1 MADLESR
8 LAAALAGRYAMRGE
22 IGRGGMA
29 VVFLAEDIRHQREV
43 AIKVLAPDLAASL
56 GHDRFLREIRVA
68 ARLNHPN
75 ILALHDSGDADGLLY
90 YVMPV
95 VHGESLAA
103 RLRREGQLPVEDA
116 LRIGAD
122 AADALDYAGKQGVIH
137 RDIKPGNILLSG
149 DHAVVA
155 DFGLAHALEQD
166 QAVLTSSGL
175 VVGTPMYMSPEQI
188 GSSSR
193 LDPRSDQ
200 YSLGCVIYEML
211 VGEPPFTGASVQQVF
226 ARHAVE
232 RVPSIRAVR
241 EAVPEIVE
249 AAVHRTLA
257 KTPADRF
264 PSSGELARVLRGES
278 FQAWSR
284 TSHAAML
291 PAARERR
298 RWLPAALAA
307 LVVIVALVTWRALAS
322 RSHTLP
328 LDPSRI
334 AILPLTAANPGDSLA
349 AGAGQTLANL
359 LADRFTGLGGPR
371 AVEAPDLRAALARAQ
386 VSPDSMR
393 GEDVRRV
400 AASLG
405 SGVVLRGQVLANNE
419 SLVVAATIESAA
431 DGLVLARVANVSG
444 TTADLG
450 ALANHVAAG
459 LLAALAGQPVER
471 IPLLENAFLPA
482 VRTFLAAE
490 NEFARGRYSA
500 ARAHYS
506 DAIRQDSSLVV
517 AGIGW
522 ELAAQLSSF
531 AFADTMG
538 NWILAHAAELA
549 PTDRRFLPCLDKDF
563 LQDSL
568 SEAVRDTLKYYQV
581 CAPVAESAPDRPDIW
596 FKFGLALNQQTWAG
610 LTGARDRAAAAYRKA
625 LDGDSAYAPA
635 LGHLLEIAAGTGDTV
650 SVRTLGTRY
659 LALNGGGDLAA
670 FYRWLLAAAIHDTL
684 ELNAF
689 HASLPAQTNA
699 TLDRV
704 ISFAQVEGIRLGDA
718 VDAANELQRRSGG
731 PRDLTRAYQRQM
743 EVALN
748 RGRPAEAARIAR
760 TSAAAEATGRYHD
773 FAVIFAAL
781 FWDGDTTFAA
791 ATVARLAPEVE
802 GKRRSGIRPDPV
814 EQLAICGVGLW
825 RAAHAQWDELSPLVA
840 RLRQVP
846 DSARDEVGDVC
857 LRVLPA
863 RLAVA
868 RRSPEADQLIAA
880 LDTSRALDPFNN
892 SWAVTLGNLTLA
904 DLYSQRGDYA
914 RALAVVQRR
923 APVADAGA
931 QRVQVALSTLFREE
945 GRLAKLT
952 GNKADALAAYG
963 HYLALR
969 SNPEPSLRA
978 GVDRIRAEMT
988 TLE

>member
-8 LAAALAGRYAMRGE
+8 LAAALAGRYTMRGE

-29 VVFLAEDIRHQREV
+29 VVFRAEDIRHQREV

-103 RLRREGQLPVEDA
+103 RLRREGQLPIEDA

-122 AADALDYAGKQGVIH
+122 AADALDYAGKEGVIH
-137 RDIKPGNILLSG
+137 RDIKPGNILLTG
-149 DHAVVA
+149 DHALVA

-249 AAVHRTLA
+249 AAVQRTLA
-257 KTPADRF
+257 KTAADRF

-328 LDPSRI
+328 PDPSRI

-349 AGAGQTLANL
+349 AGAGQALANL
-359 LADRFTGLGGPR
+359 LADRFIGLGGPR
-371 AVEAPDLRAALARAQ
+371 AADPSGVRAAMERAGVARSALGTRDVSAIARA
-386 VSPDSMR
+386 
-393 GEDVRRV
+393 
-400 AASLG
+400 LG
-405 SGVVLRGQVLANNE
+405 SGKVLRGQVLASGQ
-419 SLVVAATIESAA
+419 SLSVTATIESAP
-431 DGLVLARVANVSG
+431 DGAILARVSNVAG
-444 TTADLG
+444 TPDQIA
-450 ALANHVAAG
+450 ALADRVAAG
-459 LLAALAGQPVER
+459 LMASLAGQSAERLPVIQR
-471 IPLLENAFLPA
+471 ASLPA
-482 VRTFLAAE
+482 ARAFLAAE
-490 NEFARGRYSA
+490 REFAGGHFTSA
-500 ARAHYS
+500 LAHYS
-506 DAIRQDSSLVV
+506 EALDRDSSLIL

-522 ELAAQLSSF
+522 RLAGAVSSN
-531 AFADTMG
+531 ADFDAVSA
-538 NWILAHAAELA
+538 WIQPHLALLP
-549 PTDRRFLPCLDKDF
+549 PTDRRFASCIDRDF
-563 LQDSL
+563 SFPPVPDS
-568 SEAVRDTLKYYQV
+568 EPYYRI
-581 CAPVAESAPDRPDIW
+581 CESVASSAPDRPDIW
-596 FKFGLALNQQTWAG
+596 YQLGMVLNQQAWAG
-610 LTGARDRAAAAYRKA
+610 LPEARDRAAAAFRRA
-625 LDGDSAYAPA
+625 LEIDSTYVPA
-635 LGHLLEIAAGTGDTV
+635 LGRLLEIEAGRGDTAT
-650 SVRTLGTRY
+650 VRRLGRQY
-659 LALNGGGDLAA
+659 VALDTDGDLAD
-670 FYRWLLAAAIHDTL
+670 FYRWLIAASLSDSAQLA
-684 ELNAF
+684 AF
-689 HASLPAQTNA
+689 HARIPDLSNA
-699 TLDRV
+699 TLDRL
-704 ISFAQVEGIRLGDA
+704 ISAAQVEGLRLGDA
-718 VDAANELQRRSGG
+718 MDAVTELQRRAGVAS
-731 PRDLTRAYQRQM
+731 DLIRAYQRR
-743 EVALN
+743 EELALN
-748 RGRPAEAARIAR
+748 RGAPAEAARVAR
-760 TSAAAEATGRYHD
+760 AAAAAEATGSYHD
-773 FAVIFAAL
+773 FSVVFAAL
-781 FWDGDTTFAA
+781 FWDGDTTLAA
-791 ATVARLAPEVE
+791 ETVARLTRQIDESQVARMV
-802 GKRRSGIRPDPV
+802 PDLS
-814 EQLAICGVGLW
+814 QQHAICAVGLW
-825 RAAHAQWDELSPLVA
+825 QAGHDQWDPVPPLIA
-840 RLRQVP
+840 RLRRATARQ
-846 DSARDEVGDVC
+846 RDEVGDVC
-857 LRVLPA
+857 LLVLPA
-863 RLAVA
+863 WLAVA
-868 RRSPEADQLIAA
+868 RRSPEAAQLIAQ
-880 LDTSRALDPFNN
+880 LDSPRVLDPFRN

-904 DLYSQRGDYA
+904 ELYSQRGEYA
-914 RALAVVQRR
+914 KALAAVQRH
-923 APVADAGA
+923 APVADAGT

-952 GNKADALAAYG
+952 GNKADARAAYG

-978 GVDRIRAEMT
+978 EVNRIRAEMT